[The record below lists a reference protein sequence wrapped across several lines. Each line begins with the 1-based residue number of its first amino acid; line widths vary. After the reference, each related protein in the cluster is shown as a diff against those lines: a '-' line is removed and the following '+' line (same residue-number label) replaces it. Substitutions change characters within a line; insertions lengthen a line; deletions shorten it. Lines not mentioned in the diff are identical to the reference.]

1 MFSENKNKEEHT
13 QTMAGGREKS
23 RKQAKYVFKMRERY
37 LTNFK
42 KALDKRKVYGIIYW

>member
-23 RKQAKYVFKMRERY
+23 RKQAKSVFKMRERY
-37 LTNFK
+37 LF
-42 KALDKRKVYGIIYW
+42 YGDISHIENI